1 MEKSNTYSVYMH
13 ISPSGKRYVGITKQV
28 VKKRWKQGYK
38 HNPYFT
44 NAINKY
50 GWDNFEHIVI
60 ASGLSKEDACN
71 MEISLISKYKSDQHD
86 FGYNE
91 SSGGEN
97 SGTGV
102 KHIVSDETR
111 RKMSEAHLGQTSGMK
126 GKHHTEESKEKNRQ
140 AHLGKITSDETK
152 QKLSMSN
159 RGRTLSEEARHKVS
173 EGLRGRKLSEEHK
186 QKLSAAK
193 KGKPSPRTGQ
203 TLSEETRRKISESL
217 KRHNK
222 ENK

>member
-1 MEKSNTYSVYMH
+1 ME
-13 ISPSGKRYVGITKQV
+13 ISPSGKRYIGITKQA

-60 ASGLSKEDACN
+60 ASGLSKEDACR
-71 MEISLISKYKSDQHD
+71 MEIELINKYQSNQHD

-91 SSGGEN
+91 SSGGEL
-97 SGTGV
+97 GLAGI

-111 RKMSEAHLGQTSGMK
+111 RKLSESHKGLVSGML
-126 GKHHTEESKEKNRQ
+126 GKQHTEESREKNRQ
-140 AHLGKITSDETK
+140 SHLGKSVSLETRQKLSAAHTGRTLSDEHK
-152 QKLSMSN
+152 QKLSDAMS
-159 RGRTLSEEARHKVS
+159 GK
-173 EGLRGRKLSEEHK
+173 KFSEEHK

-193 KGKPSPRTGQ
+193 KGKPSPRKGQ